1 VSLFTVRLFDVVF
14 RFVDIDGFVDHL
26 CLYFFLYEEFGD
38 AKGAIRSRN
47 LKARQHNNQK
57 KKDKKSL
64 KMPKGLSEALLIAHL
79 ASSNFSFPF
88 SFGYCVICPSNYGF

>member
-38 AKGAIRSRN
+38 IKR
-47 LKARQHNNQK
+47 
-57 KKDKKSL
+57 
-64 KMPKGLSEALLIAHL
+64 
-79 ASSNFSFPF
+79 
-88 SFGYCVICPSNYGF
+88 V